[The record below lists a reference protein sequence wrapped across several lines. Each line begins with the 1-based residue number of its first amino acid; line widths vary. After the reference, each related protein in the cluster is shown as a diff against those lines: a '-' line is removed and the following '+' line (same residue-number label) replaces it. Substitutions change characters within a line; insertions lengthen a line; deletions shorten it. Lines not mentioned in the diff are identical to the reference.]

1 MEQQQSFLSCNR
13 FDISYEKEEK
23 EFVKVFV
30 KETKSYLQHLI
41 YGKSC
46 KLRKNQIMITNIVHL
61 LANCLYLQTL
71 SFSDR
76 IGKVASSP
84 ADLCHLW
91 RLEKHFCCTD
101 GADWSIS
108 VTSSSDTPNRV
119 ANVFQPF
126 TASGFCA
133 IFTKARLR

>member
-1 MEQQQSFLSCNR
+1 MT
-13 FDISYEKEEK
+13 D
-23 EFVKVFV
+23 
-30 KETKSYLQHLI
+30 T
-41 YGKSC
+41 
-46 KLRKNQIMITNIVHL
+46 VHL

-71 SFSDR
+71 SLSDR

-101 GADWSIS
+101 GPDWSIS

-126 TASGFCA
+126 TASGFWA
-133 IFTKARLR
+133 ILTKARLR

>member
-1 MEQQQSFLSCNR
+1 M
-13 FDISYEKEEK
+13 
-23 EFVKVFV
+23 
-30 KETKSYLQHLI
+30 
-41 YGKSC
+41 
-46 KLRKNQIMITNIVHL
+46 VHL

-108 VTSSSDTPNRV
+108 VTASSDTPNRV

-126 TASGFCA
+126 TASGFWA
-133 IFTKARLR
+133 ILTKARLR

>member
-1 MEQQQSFLSCNR
+1 MQSFRYPLWKRRKRILLKFLWKKPNPFC
-13 FDISYEKEEK
+13 K
-23 EFVKVFV
+23 
-30 KETKSYLQHLI
+30 HLLLHVR
-41 YGKSC
+41 GKPC
-46 KLRKNQIMITNIVHL
+46 KLLVSKIQIKIRDIVHL
-61 LANCLYLQTL
+61 LANCLYRQTL

-101 GADWSIS
+101 GPDWSIS

-126 TASGFCA
+126 TASGFWA
-133 IFTKARLR
+133 ILTKARLR